1 MMMQTKTAIMTAPL
15 VCEGRALDT
24 RARRPLAAI
33 VRRCRF
39 AARRASVRVSSP
51 GPSLRRRV
59 GALGEAV
66 HSLGHDMSIMGTGIY
81 GATPQWARIGAIMV
95 VCSWHDA
102 LAADQLPRQIVGNWC
117 LTSVRMLPE
126 RYAYRRCKDSNYDII
141 VRWDGFDAQ
150 ETSCNLNKIDRQ
162 GAAWLANFG
171 CSGAGLK
178 WLEDDEIRVSKD
190 GWTLE
195 TKIKK
200 VRRVGD
206 PVRYCLL
213 SKC

>member
-1 MMMQTKTAIMTAPL
+1 VAGL
-15 VCEGRALDT
+15 GRAMAGASFALILSAGELFLGRNCVGHDAT
-24 RARRPLAAI
+24 QARCI
-33 VRRCRF
+33 V
-39 AARRASVRVSSP
+39 ASP

-59 GALGEAV
+59 WALGEAV
-66 HSLGHDMSIMGTGIY
+66 RSLGHDMSIMGTGIY

>member
-1 MMMQTKTAIMTAPL
+1 MRQRLDAMLQAVRTVLPAMEKF
-15 VCEGRALDT
+15 ERAWCRRL
-24 RARRPLAAI
+24 ARCIADLKRI
-33 VRRCRF
+33 
-39 AARRASVRVSSP
+39 
-51 GPSLRRRV
+51 
-59 GALGEAV
+59 GEAV
-66 HSLGHDMSIMGTGIY
+66 RSLGHNMRIMGTGIY
-81 GATPQWARIGAIMV
+81 GAAPQWARIGAIMV

>member
-1 MMMQTKTAIMTAPL
+1 VPVIGFLRVTSAA
-15 VCEGRALDT
+15 DF
-24 RARRPLAAI
+24 ARCIADLKRI
-33 VRRCRF
+33 GE
-39 AARRASVRVSSP
+39 AAR
-51 GPSLRRRV
+51 SLR
-59 GALGEAV
+59 
-66 HSLGHDMSIMGTGIY
+66 HDMSIMGTGIY
-81 GATPQWARIGAIMV
+81 VATPQWARIGAIMV

-126 RYAYRRCKDSNYDII
+126 RHAYRRCKDSNYDII
-141 VRWDGFDAQ
+141 VRWDGFDAL

-190 GWTLE
+190 GWTLV

>member
-1 MMMQTKTAIMTAPL
+1 VAF
-15 VCEGRALDT
+15 V
-24 RARRPLAAI
+24 
-33 VRRCRF
+33 
-39 AARRASVRVSSP
+39 AS
-51 GPSLRRRV
+51 
-59 GALGEAV
+59 
-66 HSLGHDMSIMGTGIY
+66 
-81 GATPQWARIGAIMV
+81 
-95 VCSWHDA
+95 
-102 LAADQLPRQIVGNWC
+102 
-117 LTSVRMLPE
+117 
-126 RYAYRRCKDSNYDII
+126 YRRCKDSNYDII
-141 VRWDGFDAQ
+141 VRWDGFDAL

-195 TKIKK
+195 TKIKR

>member
-1 MMMQTKTAIMTAPL
+1 MPAPKTLGAPEGPL
-15 VCEGRALDT
+15 DLRAPSPSSSPPDPPRGEHDSKHVCALWL
-24 RARRPLAAI
+24 ARGAHA
-33 VRRCRF
+33 
-39 AARRASVRVSSP
+39 RASF
-51 GPSLRRRV
+51 GF
-59 GALGEAV
+59 
-66 HSLGHDMSIMGTGIY
+66 
-81 GATPQWARIGAIMV
+81 
-95 VCSWHDA
+95 
-102 LAADQLPRQIVGNWC
+102 
-117 LTSVRMLPE
+117 VRMLPE

-171 CSGAGLK
+171 CSDAGLK

>member
-1 MMMQTKTAIMTAPL
+1 LLGI
-15 VCEGRALDT
+15 VSVIC
-24 RARRPLAAI
+24 AA
-33 VRRCRF
+33 
-39 AARRASVRVSSP
+39 SPVRVASP
-51 GPSLRRRV
+51 GRRRQTPAV

-66 HSLGHDMSIMGTGIY
+66 RSLGHDMGIMGTGIY

-171 CSGAGLK
+171 CSGTGLK

>member
-1 MMMQTKTAIMTAPL
+1 
-15 VCEGRALDT
+15 
-24 RARRPLAAI
+24 
-33 VRRCRF
+33 
-39 AARRASVRVSSP
+39 
-51 GPSLRRRV
+51 
-59 GALGEAV
+59 
-66 HSLGHDMSIMGTGIY
+66 MSIIGTAVY
-81 GATPQWARIGAIMV
+81 GAMPQWARIGAIV
-95 VCSWHDA
+95 VCSCHGA
-102 LAADQLPRQIVGNWC
+102 IAADQLPRQIIGVWC
-117 LTSVRMLPE
+117 LRSEGMLLE
-126 RYAYRRCKDSNYDII
+126 TYSYRRCKDSNYDII

-200 VRRVGD
+200 VPRASS
-206 PVRYCLL
+206 LH
-213 SKC
+213 